1 MPPYNPVESKA
12 QSRKLF
18 ALANR
23 GELSMDE
30 ARGKTRAA
38 DFKSL
43 PERKSKRRGGMLDVK
58 GAKRP
63 KRAPGRR

>member
-1 MPPYNPVESKA
+1 MPPYRPVVSKA

-38 DFKSL
+38 KGVHL
-43 PERKSKRRGGMLDVK
+43 PERISRRVKRGK
-58 GAKRP
+58 
-63 KRAPGRR
+63 PGRR